1 MHRKLNLFMKVN
13 VDLENNIQSYT
24 IPVFYYYNFYRILLI
39 MSSEKKLFCAFV
51 DLKQGNALW
60 SKLANTG
67 ISGKC
72 FNYVKNMYMGIK

>member
-51 DLKQGNALW
+51 DFKQAFDTVWRNGLW
-60 SKLANTG
+60 SKLAKNG
-67 ISGKC
+67 INGKC
-72 FNYVKNMYMGIK
+72 VM